1 MQSVL
6 NVNVVMLGVA
16 VPFAT
21 AVIYTRKNVCDR
33 KRRLDRG
40 LQREG
45 GGEASAAQS
54 AKRRIPLRLVLL
66 QIREHV
72 GIVQGRKG
80 ED

>member
-1 MQSVL
+1 ML
-6 NVNVVMLGVA
+6 NVVMLGVA
-16 VPFAT
+16 LPFVT
-21 AVIYTRKNVCDR
+21 TVIYTRKNVCEISDR
-33 KRRLDRG
+33 QRRLHRG

-45 GGEASAAQS
+45 GGEASAAES

-72 GIVQGRKG
+72 GILQGRKG